1 MKEYEIF
8 KRYLSASRI
17 DRYLFAMQL
26 DEDLCVSLY
35 KSNIKI
41 SKSFH
46 PILGIFEVVLRNE
59 IDKVLVKYFN
69 DSDWI
74 INQQKGFMIAPEL
87 SYKDSYNGKIIL
99 NRFLYNSVENTK
111 IKLNNKSTII
121 NSNRILAEQS
131 LSFWTEMFE
140 KKYYK
145 LLKGRPIQVFKN
157 LPPYINRVD
166 ILNKLTKIRKFRN
179 RIYHNEP
186 ICFKE
191 NIVDFQEPIEIY
203 YSILDILNWINS
215 ETLILLN
222 DVDDVLS
229 TISEI

>member
-1 MKEYEIF
+1 MNEYKIF
-8 KRYLSASRI
+8 KKYLSESRI
-17 DRYLFAMQL
+17 DRYLFAMEL
-26 DEDLCVSLY
+26 DEELCVSLY

-46 PILGIFEVVLRNE
+46 PILGVFEVVLRNE

-74 INQQKGFMIAPEL
+74 INQQQGFMIAPEL
-87 SYKDSYNGKIIL
+87 SYRDSNNGKIIH
-99 NRFLYNSVENTK
+99 NRFIYNSVENTK
-111 IKLNNKSTII
+111 IKLINKSTTI

-157 LPPYINRVD
+157 LPPNISRVD
-166 ILNKLTKIRKFRN
+166 ILNILTKIRKFRN

-186 ICFKE
+186 ICFNE
-191 NIVDFQEPIEIY
+191 NRVDLQIPINIY
-203 YSILDILNWINS
+203 YSILNILNWIDP

-222 DVDDVLS
+222 QVDDVLS
-229 TISEI
+229 TISKV